1 MKTVLIFTCLLL
13 SLNALADNKFESA
26 MTSAIEQLFTSDSP
40 EKVKQVIATF
50 ERIAQAEANRWEP
63 AYYTALSYLWL
74 SGMIQGQDQN
84 NMDGLLD
91 EAQKFHD
98 LAAQKSPQDAEL
110 LVIQGYIHMMRL
122 TVDPMGRGAELAP
135 KTTMTFQQALAMDL
149 DNPRAM
155 LMLGSMKLGEAQYF
169 NGDTTEACNLIR
181 KADEALDK
189 EKPADKLSPTW
200 GKQLTA
206 IFLQSCQ

>member
-1 MKTVLIFTCLLL
+1 MSLDGNTVQCQI
-13 SLNALADNKFESA
+13 
-26 MTSAIEQLFTSDSP
+26 TSAIEQLFTSDSP

-50 ERIAQAEANRWEP
+50 ERIAQAEDSRWEP

-74 SGMIQGQDQN
+74 SGMMQGQTQDKKS
-84 NMDGLLD
+84 MDALLD

-98 LAAQKSPQDAEL
+98 LAVKRKPQDVEL

-122 TVDPMGRGAELAP
+122 TVDPMGRGPELAP
-135 KTTMTFQQALAMDL
+135 KTTMTFQQALAMDPN
-149 DNPRAM
+149 NPRAM

-169 NGDTTEACNLIR
+169 NGDTSEACKLIH

-189 EKPADKLSPTW
+189 QKPADKLSPTW
-200 GKQLTA
+200 GKELTS